1 MLKLKKYVYIIAI
14 LISLMTFNNAFSSE
28 EIKFNINDYLN
39 EIQSLQAG
47 FKQTIFSSE
56 NDVIDYSEGLFLLKK
71 PDKIMWNFKAP
82 SVKKVV
88 VNDQKITTY
97 DADLNQVIIIPFSN
111 RYQSSLANLLL
122 ENNSLMN
129 YYQISSETV
138 NENVYSVVLVQKE
151 SNNLFIK
158 IQITIVGMLLT
169 KIKLWDTN
177 GQSIDVTFDDTI
189 LNSSLSETSFEFL
202 IPNGTD
208 VLDQT

>member
-14 LISLMTFNNAFSSE
+14 LISLMTFNNPFSSE

-177 GQSIDVTFDDTI
+177 GQSINVTFDDTI
-189 LNSSLSETSFEFL
+189 LNSSLSDTSFEFS

>member
-158 IQITIVGMLLT
+158 VQITIVGMLLT

-177 GQSIDVTFDDTI
+177 GQSIDVTFDNTI
-189 LNSSLSETSFEFL
+189 LNSSLSETSFEFS

>member
-177 GQSIDVTFDDTI
+177 GQSIDVDFDDTI
-189 LNSSLSETSFEFL
+189 LNSSLSETSFEFS

>member
-158 IQITIVGMLLT
+158 VQITIVGMLLT

-189 LNSSLSETSFEFL
+189 LNSSLSETSFEFS

>member
-189 LNSSLSETSFEFL
+189 LNSSLSETSFEFS